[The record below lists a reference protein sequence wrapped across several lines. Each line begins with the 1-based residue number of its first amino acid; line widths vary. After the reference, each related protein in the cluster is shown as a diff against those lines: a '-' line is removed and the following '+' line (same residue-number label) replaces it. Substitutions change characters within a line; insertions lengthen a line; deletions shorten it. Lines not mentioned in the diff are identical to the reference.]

1 MIRLFFFSSNGKAY
15 SLDVSELPSGR
26 GYGTPLKILFDI
38 EEQHS
43 VISVFPFEN
52 EKKYI
57 VASSEGNGF
66 VVNSNDMLSNRKSG
80 KQVLNM
86 KDNQKSIVCK
96 KIIGD
101 SVVAIGKNKK
111 MLIFSLNNL
120 PELSRGKGVRIQ
132 KYKDSVLL
140 FLDTFKLDEGLKIE
154 DSAGRIRTF
163 DNLNDWIGKRAQ
175 AGRLIPKGF
184 PKLN

>member
-1 MIRLFFFSSNGKAY
+1 M
-15 SLDVSELPSGR
+15 
-26 GYGTPLKILFDI
+26 DI

-66 VVNSNDMLSNRKSG
+66 VVNSNNMISNRKSG
-80 KQVLNM
+80 KQVLNI

-132 KYKDSVLL
+132 KYKDSDLL